1 MEAQEIQQMFR
12 DYATIKNNTSL
23 NEDELLIVVR
33 RFEQLNEKYMAEYIR
48 PKSETQDTEVDWKSA
63 MQYLA
68 MLFQR
73 MDVTNPEAS
82 DTNRQVWN
90 IIKPAVIQYYD
101 K

>member
-33 RFEQLNEKYMAEYIR
+33 RFEQLNKKYVAEYIR
-48 PKSETQDTEVDWKSA
+48 PKSETQDMEVDWKEA
-63 MQYLA
+63 MQYLS

-73 MDVTNPEAS
+73 MDITNPETS
-82 DTNRQVWN
+82 KINRKIWD
-90 IIKPAVIQYYD
+90 IIRPAVIQYYD